1 MDGWTIQSS
10 IAGRPL
16 HCDLSISHTILSNNI
31 NNSVPHA
38 STSENHGLQD
48 TGHGDTAPLSAG
60 PCCLLSPQPA
70 VTQLVAASKWL
81 LLNGG
86 AVKEEEEESQT
97 ALWLV
102 NEPRS
107 PPVIGRPEQGEN
119 ILLVEQNSFRSA
131 VSTLH
136 WNRKLAEKCL
146 KEFFWQCCVLCSVW
160 LWFSLLLGCRF
171 SLLFC
176 YALFSIKGFL
186 QFLVKSDRTSNKVIH
201 VVCVDVMLTIVYA
214 NVANRPP
221 TPRLSHFVCL
231 LLPKL
236 IPIQTPITWSQVTTE
251 QQ

>member
-1 MDGWTIQSS
+1 MDGWIIQSS

-16 HCDLSISHTILSNNI
+16 HCDLSTSHTILSNNI

-48 TGHGDTAPLSAG
+48 TGHGDSAPLSVG

-102 NEPRS
+102 TELRS

-146 KEFFWQCCVLCSVW
+146 KEFFGNVVFCVLSDCY
-160 LWFSLLLGCRF
+160 FRF
-171 SLLFC
+171 SLAVDFHC
-176 YALFSIKGFL
+176 YFVMLYFQLKGFSS
-186 QFLVKSDRTSNKVIH
+186 FSSKVTGHRTE
-201 VVCVDVMLTIVYA
+201 
-214 NVANRPP
+214 
-221 TPRLSHFVCL
+221 
-231 LLPKL
+231 
-236 IPIQTPITWSQVTTE
+236 WST
-251 QQ
+251 